1 MAVDREKEA
10 ALIHRGLN
18 RVEFF
23 DLTTGEAD
31 GLQDILDSMAGEGR
45 RRFSFHAPVIRP
57 DYFPHSGVTCFFLNE
72 DEAKRQLSFRLLDH
86 TMEAAR
92 RWGAEYVVTHL
103 TFGPTDSKDQATAL
117 RLAGDACRRMAGM
130 SRDYGIP
137 LDLEFAAYSNA
148 FNRADLFAEAVAPH
162 PELGVCI
169 DVGHAFLGA
178 IRRQRDY
185 LEDIAALAPRTRS
198 LHLWNSL
205 GEEHTKRH
213 HHTPLHPS
221 QKPDEGWIDIE
232 KTMALVLHENPRVNI
247 IYEYPVDAVT
257 TEIQE
262 GYDWIADMVSRPLL
276 RKEGPGEDFS

>member
-23 DLTTGEAD
+23 DLTASELD
-31 GLQDILDSMAGEGR
+31 GLQAVLDSLAGEGR
-45 RRFSFHAPVIRP
+45 SRFSFHAPVIRP

-72 DEAKRQLSFRLLDH
+72 DEAKRQLSFRLLGH
-86 TMEAAR
+86 TMATAKQR
-92 RWGAEYVVTHL
+92 GAEYVVSHL
-103 TFGPTDSKDQATAL
+103 TFGPTDSKDPATAAK
-117 RLAGDACRRMAGM
+117 LADDACRRMAEM
-130 SRDYGIP
+130 SRNYGLP

-148 FNRADLFAEAVAPH
+148 FNRADLFAEAVSRR

-169 DVGHAFLGA
+169 DIGHTFLGA

-185 LEDIAALAPRTRS
+185 LEDIAALAPHTRS

-221 QKPDEGWIDIE
+221 QKPSEGWIDIE
-232 KTMALVLHENPRVNI
+232 NTMALVLHENPQVNI

-257 TEIQE
+257 PEIQE
-262 GYDWIADMVSRPLL
+262 GYDWIAGMVSRC
-276 RKEGPGEDFS
+276 